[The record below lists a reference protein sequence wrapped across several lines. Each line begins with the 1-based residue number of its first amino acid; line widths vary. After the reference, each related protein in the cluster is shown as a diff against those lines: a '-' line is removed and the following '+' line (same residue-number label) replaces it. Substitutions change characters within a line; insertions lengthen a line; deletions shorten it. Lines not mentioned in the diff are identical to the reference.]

1 MTLCVIC
8 STTVRRG
15 ITSSISCITCNNI
28 FHINCIPL
36 TQSEADHLKTIKKNW
51 SCKNCSNKGTMSD
64 NSILSFP
71 VLSSTDS
78 NSVDLILKKIEALT
92 FGQSTLIDLVNKQN
106 DKLTSFEQ
114 KLTELCTQINIIKVE
129 NNTLRTQ
136 LFALTQR
143 VISLETRNS
152 NISED

>member
-1 MTLCVIC
+1 
-8 STTVRRG
+8 
-15 ITSSISCITCNNI
+15 
-28 FHINCIPL
+28 
-36 TQSEADHLKTIKKNW
+36 
-51 SCKNCSNKGTMSD
+51 MSD